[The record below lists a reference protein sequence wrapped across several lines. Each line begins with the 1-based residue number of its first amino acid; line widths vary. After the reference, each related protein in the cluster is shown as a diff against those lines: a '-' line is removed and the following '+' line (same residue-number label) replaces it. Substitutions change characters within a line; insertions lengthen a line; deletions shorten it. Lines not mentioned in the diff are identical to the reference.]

1 MLTFFKYYGCFE
13 WMHHALS
20 FKAAARERA
29 AAVKEAKKQAR
40 RERWE
45 KNQEEKQ
52 ARIEEIERMQR
63 VSVSLLYLLMK
74 SDKQVGMCVR
84 FNVFSSFSFPLFPT
98 LFVFLF

>member
-1 MLTFFKYYGCFE
+1 MFAILARPCTAKVAVYQLLLKYYGCFE

-63 VSVSLLYLLMK
+63 VSVSLLYL
-74 SDKQVGMCVR
+74 
-84 FNVFSSFSFPLFPT
+84 
-98 LFVFLF
+98 